1 MYALLNILITKNM
14 TNVKNY
20 PYLAGMA
27 MGRLETLAYTLC
39 TEQLVPFDKYK
50 ELQAFLDAEVARIRK
65 AEAEHSEGTTEA

>member
-1 MYALLNILITKNM
+1 MSASLSILITKNM
-14 TNVKNY
+14 STVKNY

-39 TEQLVPFDKYK
+39 SNQLVPFDKYK

-65 AEAEHSEGTTEA
+65 AEADYSEGTTKA